1 MCTGALRARWSVART
16 TCKARVPTSCTQVP
30 YMIVAWVAEM
40 PDKDPQGR
48 PMMGARLQDYKG
60 ALKYE
65 PMAEFLRMVA
75 AIISGASSNEPL

>member
-1 MCTGALRARWSVART
+1 VQS
-16 TCKARVPTSCTQVP
+16 TCEPRCFLQVP

-75 AIISGASSNEPL
+75 AIIAGASGNEPL

>member
-1 MCTGALRARWSVART
+1 MQSTRNALL
-16 TCKARVPTSCTQVP
+16 CPQVP

-60 ALKYE
+60 ALKYQ
-65 PMAEFLRMVA
+65 PMAEWLRMVA
-75 AIISGASSNEPL
+75 AIIAGASGHEPL